1 MPLALLSLM
10 EVSCVAMNNCLF
22 ENHEWVRSPVHRSSQ
37 NKQGCCGTVSLRKR
51 WTSFDA
57 LGPENDRLIDMCQ
70 TRLPVSPSFPP
81 SPPIQVSSSHYGP
94 TPTTALDLT
103 TYLLPTAGPQ
113 LNSSEVK
120 RIRGRLKKGVLS
132 LESELFGACRVLL
145 LVDPGGWCCVCVCD
159 VCMHVRMFACLY
171 VCMFVCLHVCMFI
184 WQCAR
189 MHVCVLVYSILCIQS
204 QCALSRRAPMREGES

>member
-1 MPLALLSLM
+1 M
-10 EVSCVAMNNCLF
+10 
-22 ENHEWVRSPVHRSSQ
+22 
-37 NKQGCCGTVSLRKR
+37 
-51 WTSFDA
+51 
-57 LGPENDRLIDMCQ
+57 PENDRLIDLCQ
-70 TRLPVSPSFPP
+70 TRLPDSPPFPP

-120 RIRGRLKKGVLS
+120 RIRGRLKKGVLA

-145 LVDPGGWCCVCVCD
+145 LVDPGGWCCVCALD
-159 VCMHVRMFACLY
+159 AFMHVRMFVYLY
-171 VCMFVCLHVCMFI
+171 VCMFVCLY
-184 WQCAR
+184 
-189 MHVCVLVYSILCIQS
+189 VCVHACTCACLCIQSCAGDACTAS